1 LGSGEAETTSRG
13 RGLRS
18 GEVELPVA
26 PEAELAAVS
35 LGRVA
40 GTAVGAG

>member
-1 LGSGEAETTSRG
+1 LGSGEEETSFRG

-18 GEVELPVA
+18 GEAELHVVPK
-26 PEAELAAVS
+26 AELAVVS
-35 LGRVA
+35 LARVA

>member
-1 LGSGEAETTSRG
+1 LGSGEAETSSRG
-13 RGLRS
+13 QGLRS

-26 PEAELAAVS
+26 PEAELDVVS
-35 LGRVA
+35 LTRVA

>member
-1 LGSGEAETTSRG
+1 LGSGEAETSSQG

-18 GEVELPVA
+18 GETKLPVA
-26 PEAELAAVS
+26 PEAELAVV
-35 LGRVA
+35 GFVQVA